1 VAGRSKFDEV
11 KAQLEKE
18 LPETRKNQ
26 LRAELDKKLRENAKV
41 EVL

>member
-1 VAGRSKFDEV
+1 V